1 MKSQFTQIKDHWSEQ
16 RQFVR
21 RVFVCA
27 FLVVGLT
34 GLVVTR
40 LVQLQLVNFEYYSA
54 QSQGNRIRVQPLPP
68 TRGLIFDR
76 NGQILAEN
84 LPTYQLELT
93 PEQVPNVDD
102 TLHRLAEAGLID
114 AENLPRLNDLILS
127 HRRFDS
133 IPLRQRLSDTDVARF
148 AVQRPYFPGVEI
160 RARLT
165 RNYPYGTV
173 AAHALG
179 YVGGINAADK
189 QILNPAGYAG
199 TSHIGKVAVERAY
212 EAQLHGEVG
221 HEDVLVNAHGRNMQ
235 VLASESSV
243 PGRDLLLTLDIDA
256 QIAAERA
263 LAGRRGAVVS
273 IVPSSGEIL
282 VFASAPSFDPNAF
295 SVGLTPSEFR
305 ELQEDTNQ
313 PLFNRALSGQY
324 PPGSTIKPILALAAL
339 DQDVLDPE
347 TRIICRGFFRLPG
360 RSHRYRDWKP
370 GGHGSVNMHI
380 AITESCDT
388 YFYEVASNLGIDA
401 ISISLRDFG
410 LGSPTGIDMAGENR
424 GLVPSREWKRSE
436 FPDPGDQIWFPGE
449 TVITGI
455 GQGYLLATPLQLAH
469 AVATIATR
477 GERYQPSMV
486 RGLRDPVTGATEFR
500 QPKLV
505 ASVDVNTETNWQLI
519 VDSMVSVMQ
528 GPKGTARASG
538 YGSSY
543 SIAGKTGTAQVFTLA
558 QDEEYDEEAID
569 ETKRDHALF
578 VAFAPVE
585 EPAIAVAVVVEN
597 GGSGSSV
604 AAPIARQVLD
614 AFLGSRAL

>member
-1 MKSQFTQIKDHWSEQ
+1 MSQYTEIKDHWFEQ

-34 GLVVTR
+34 GLVITR

-114 AENLPRLNDLILS
+114 AENLPRLSDLILS

-133 IPLRQRLSDTDVARF
+133 IPLRQRLSDVDVARF

-165 RNYPYGTV
+165 RNYPYGPV

-179 YVGGINAADK
+179 YVGGIDAADK
-189 QILNPAGYAG
+189 RILDPAGYAG
-199 TSHIGKVAVERAY
+199 TSHIGKVSVERAY

-243 PGRDLLLTLDIDA
+243 PGRDLLLTLDIEA

-273 IVPSSGEIL
+273 IVPGSGEIL

-295 SVGLTPSEFR
+295 SVGLTPSQFR
-305 ELQEDTNQ
+305 ALQEDSNQ

-347 TRIICRGFFRLPG
+347 TRIICRGFYRLPG

-370 GGHGSVNMHI
+370 EGHGSVNMHI

-388 YFYEVASNLGIDA
+388 YFYGVASDLGIEA

-424 GLVPSREWKRSE
+424 GLVPSREWKRSQ
-436 FPDPGDQIWFPGE
+436 FANRVDQIWFPGE

-486 RGLRDPVTGATEFR
+486 RGLRDPVTGAIEFR
-500 QPKLV
+500 QSRLL
-505 ASVDVNTETNWQLI
+505 ASVDLISETNWQLI
-519 VDSMVSVMQ
+519 IDSMVAVMQ

-538 YGSSY
+538 YGSTY
-543 SIAGKTGTAQVFTLA
+543 SIAGKTGTAQVFSLA
-558 QDEEYDEEAID
+558 QDQEYDEEEID

-578 VAFAPVE
+578 IAFAPVE
-585 EPAIAVAVVVEN
+585 NPAIAVAVVVEN

-614 AFLGSRAL
+614 AFLGSRTL

>member
-1 MKSQFTQIKDHWSEQ
+1 MSQYTEIKDHWFEQ

-34 GLVVTR
+34 GLVITR

-114 AENLPRLNDLILS
+114 AENLPRLSDLILS

-133 IPLRQRLSDTDVARF
+133 IPLRQRLSDVDVARF

-165 RNYPYGTV
+165 RNYPYGPV

-179 YVGGINAADK
+179 YVGGIDAADK
-189 QILNPAGYAG
+189 RILDPAGYAG
-199 TSHIGKVAVERAY
+199 TSHIGKVSVERAY

-243 PGRDLLLTLDIDA
+243 PGRDLLLTLDIEA
-256 QIAAERA
+256 QIVAERA

-273 IVPSSGEIL
+273 IVPGSGEIL

-295 SVGLTPSEFR
+295 SIGLTPSQFR
-305 ELQEDTNQ
+305 ALQEDSNQ

-347 TRIICRGFFRLPG
+347 TRIICRGFYRLPG
-360 RSHRYRDWKP
+360 GSHRYRDWKP
-370 GGHGSVNMHI
+370 EGHGSVNMHI

-388 YFYEVASNLGIDA
+388 YFYGVASDLGIEA

-424 GLVPSREWKRSE
+424 GLVPSREWKRSQ
-436 FPDPGDQIWFPGE
+436 FANRVDQIWFPGE

-486 RGLRDPVTGATEFR
+486 RGLRDPVTGAIEFR
-500 QPKLV
+500 QSRLL
-505 ASVDVNTETNWQLI
+505 ASVDLISETNWQLI
-519 VDSMVSVMQ
+519 IDSMVAVMQ

-538 YGSSY
+538 YGSTY
-543 SIAGKTGTAQVFTLA
+543 SIAGKTGTAQVFSLA
-558 QDEEYDEEAID
+558 QDQEYDEEEID

-578 VAFAPVE
+578 IAFAPVE
-585 EPAIAVAVVVEN
+585 NPAIAVAVVVEN

-614 AFLGSRAL
+614 AFLGSRTL

>member
-1 MKSQFTQIKDHWSEQ
+1 M
-16 RQFVR
+16 FVR
-21 RVFVCA
+21 RVIVCA
-27 FLVVGLT
+27 FLVLGLT
-34 GLVVTR
+34 GLVVAR

-76 NGQILAEN
+76 NGRILAEN

-93 PEQVPNVDD
+93 PEQVPDVDD
-102 TLHRLAEAGLID
+102 TLRRLAEAGLID
-114 AENLPRLNDLILS
+114 AENLPRLSDLILS

-133 IPLRQRLSDTDVARF
+133 IPLRQRLSDTEVARF

-165 RNYPYGTV
+165 RNYPYGPI

-179 YVGGINAADK
+179 YVSGINAADK
-189 QILNPAGYAG
+189 QILDPAGYAG
-199 TSHIGKVAVERAY
+199 TSHIGKVSVERAY

-221 HEDVLVNAHGRNMQ
+221 HENVLVNAHGRNMQ
-235 VLASESSV
+235 VLDGENSV
-243 PGRDLLLTLDIDA
+243 PGRDLLLTLDIEA
-256 QIAAERA
+256 QIAAEQA
-263 LAGRRGAVVS
+263 LDGRRGAVVG
-273 IVPSSGEIL
+273 IVPSNGEIL

-295 SVGLTPSEFR
+295 SAGLTPSQFQA
-305 ELQEDTNQ
+305 LQEDSNQ

-324 PPGSTIKPILALAAL
+324 PPGSTIKPILAMAAL
-339 DQDVLDPE
+339 EQGTLDPA
-347 TRIICRGFFRLPG
+347 TRIICRGFYTLPG
-360 RSHRYRDWKP
+360 GRHRYRDWKP
-370 GGHGSVNMHI
+370 EGHGSVDMHV

-388 YFYEVASNLGIDA
+388 YFYGVAHNLGIEA
-401 ISISLRDFG
+401 IARSLRNFG

-436 FPDPGDQIWFPGE
+436 FANPGDQVWFPGE

-477 GERYQPSMV
+477 GKRYQPSMV

-500 QPKLV
+500 QPKLL
-505 ASVDVNTETNWQLI
+505 ATDDTTAETSWQLI
-519 VDSMVSVMQ
+519 IDSMVAVMQ

-538 YGSSY
+538 YGSTY
-543 SIAGKTGTAQVFTLA
+543 SIAGKTGTSQVFSLA
-558 QDEEYDEEAID
+558 QDEEYDEEEID
-569 ETKRDHALF
+569 ESKRDHALF
-578 VAFAPVE
+578 IAFAPVE
-585 EPAIAVAVVVEN
+585 DPAIAVAVVVEN

-604 AAPIARQVLD
+604 AAPIARQILD
-614 AFLGSRAL
+614 TFLGSRPL

>member
-1 MKSQFTQIKDHWSEQ
+1 M
-16 RQFVR
+16 FVR
-21 RVFVCA
+21 RVIVCA
-27 FLVVGLT
+27 FLVLGLT
-34 GLVVTR
+34 GLVVAR

-76 NGQILAEN
+76 NGRILAEN

-93 PEQVPNVDD
+93 PEQVPDVDD
-102 TLHRLAEAGLID
+102 TLRRLAEAGLID
-114 AENLPRLNDLILS
+114 AENLPRLSDLILS

-133 IPLRQRLSDTDVARF
+133 IPLRQRLSDTEVARF

-165 RNYPYGTV
+165 RNYPYGPI

-179 YVGGINAADK
+179 YVSGINAADK
-189 QILNPAGYAG
+189 QILDPAGYAG
-199 TSHIGKVAVERAY
+199 TSHIGKVSVERAY

-221 HEDVLVNAHGRNMQ
+221 HENVLVNAHGRNMQ
-235 VLASESSV
+235 VLDGENSV
-243 PGRDLLLTLDIDA
+243 PGRDLLLTLDIEA
-256 QIAAERA
+256 QIAAEQA
-263 LAGRRGAVVS
+263 LDGRRGAVVG
-273 IVPSSGEIL
+273 IVPSNGEIL

-295 SVGLTPSEFR
+295 SAGLTPSQFR
-305 ELQEDTNQ
+305 ALQEDSNQ

-324 PPGSTIKPILALAAL
+324 PPGSTIKPILAMAAL
-339 DQDVLDPE
+339 EQGTLDPA
-347 TRIICRGFFRLPG
+347 TRIICRGFYTLPG
-360 RSHRYRDWKP
+360 GRHRYRDWKP
-370 GGHGSVNMHI
+370 EGHGSVDMHV

-388 YFYEVASNLGIDA
+388 YFYGVAHNLGIEA
-401 ISISLRDFG
+401 IDRSLRNFG

-436 FPDPGDQIWFPGE
+436 FANPGDKIWFPGE

-477 GERYQPSMV
+477 GKRYQPSMV
-486 RGLRDPVTGATEFR
+486 RGLRDPVTGVTEFR
-500 QPKLV
+500 QPKLL
-505 ASVDVNTETNWQLI
+505 ATDDATAETSWQLI
-519 VDSMVSVMQ
+519 IESMVAVMQ

-538 YGSSY
+538 YGSTY
-543 SIAGKTGTAQVFTLA
+543 SIAGKTGTAQVFSLA
-558 QDEEYDEEAID
+558 QDEEYDEEKID
-569 ETKRDHALF
+569 ESKRDHALF
-578 VAFAPVE
+578 IAFAPVE
-585 EPAIAVAVVVEN
+585 DPAIAVAVVVEN

-604 AAPIARQVLD
+604 AAPIARQILD
-614 AFLGSRAL
+614 TFLGSRPL

>member
-1 MKSQFTQIKDHWSEQ
+1 MSQLTQIKDHWSEQ
-16 RQFVR
+16 RMFVR
-21 RVFVCA
+21 RVIVCV
-27 FLVVGLT
+27 FLVLGLT

-76 NGQILAEN
+76 NGKILAEN

-93 PEQVPNVDD
+93 PEQVPDVDD
-102 TLHRLAEAGLID
+102 TLRRLAEAGLID
-114 AENLPRLNDLILS
+114 AENLPRLGDLILS

-133 IPLRQRLSDTDVARF
+133 IPLRQRLSDTEVARF

-165 RNYPYGTV
+165 RNYPYGPI

-179 YVGGINAADK
+179 YVSGISAADK
-189 QILNPAGYAG
+189 KILDPAGYAG
-199 TSHIGKVAVERAY
+199 TSHIGKVSVERAY

-235 VLASESSV
+235 VLDAESSV
-243 PGRDLLLTLDIDA
+243 PGRDLLLTLDIEA
-256 QIAAERA
+256 QIVAEQA
-263 LAGRRGAVVS
+263 LDGRRGAVVG

-282 VFASAPSFDPNAF
+282 VFASAPSFNPNAF
-295 SVGLTPSEFR
+295 SGGLTPSQFQA
-305 ELQEDTNQ
+305 LQEDSNQ

-324 PPGSTIKPILALAAL
+324 PPGSTIKPMLALAAL
-339 DQDVLDPE
+339 EQGTLDPA
-347 TRIICRGFFRLPG
+347 TRIICRGFYTLPG

-370 GGHGSVNMHI
+370 EGHGSVDLHV

-388 YFYEVASNLGIDA
+388 YFYGVANNLGIEA
-401 ISISLRDFG
+401 IGRSLRNFG
-410 LGSPTGIDMAGENR
+410 LGSPTGIDMPGESR

-436 FPDPGDQIWFPGE
+436 FANPADQVWFPGE

-477 GERYQPSMV
+477 GKRYQPSMV

-500 QPKLV
+500 QPKLL
-505 ASVDVNTETNWQLI
+505 ASDDLTTETSWQLI
-519 VDSMVSVMQ
+519 IDSMVAVMQ

-538 YGSSY
+538 YGSAY
-543 SIAGKTGTAQVFTLA
+543 SIAGKTGTAQVFSLGP
-558 QDEEYDEEAID
+558 DEEYDEEEID
-569 ETKRDHALF
+569 ESKRDHALF
-578 VAFAPVE
+578 IAFAPVE
-585 EPAIAVAVVVEN
+585 NPAIAVAVVVEN

-604 AAPIARQVLD
+604 AAPIGRQILD
-614 AFLGSRAL
+614 TFLGSRPL

>member
-1 MKSQFTQIKDHWSEQ
+1 M
-16 RQFVR
+16 FVR
-21 RVFVCA
+21 RVIVCA
-27 FLVVGLT
+27 FLVLGLT
-34 GLVVTR
+34 GLVVAR

-76 NGQILAEN
+76 NGRILAEN

-93 PEQVPNVDD
+93 PEQVPDVDD
-102 TLHRLAEAGLID
+102 TLRRLAEAGLID
-114 AENLPRLNDLILS
+114 AENLPRLSDLILS

-133 IPLRQRLSDTDVARF
+133 IPLRQRLSDTEVARF

-165 RNYPYGTV
+165 RNYPYGPI

-179 YVGGINAADK
+179 YVSGINAADK
-189 QILNPAGYAG
+189 QILDPAGYAG
-199 TSHIGKVAVERAY
+199 TSHIGKVSVERAY

-221 HEDVLVNAHGRNMQ
+221 HENVLVNAHGRNMQ
-235 VLASESSV
+235 VLDGENSV
-243 PGRDLLLTLDIDA
+243 PGHDLLLTLDIEA
-256 QIAAERA
+256 QIAAEQA
-263 LAGRRGAVVS
+263 LDGRRGAVVG
-273 IVPSSGEIL
+273 IVPSNGEIL

-295 SVGLTPSEFR
+295 SAGLTPSQFR
-305 ELQEDTNQ
+305 ALQEDSNQ

-324 PPGSTIKPILALAAL
+324 PPGSTIKPILAMAAL
-339 DQDVLDPE
+339 EQGTLDPA
-347 TRIICRGFFRLPG
+347 TRIICRGFYTLPG
-360 RSHRYRDWKP
+360 GRHRYRDWKP
-370 GGHGSVNMHI
+370 EGHGSVDMHV

-388 YFYEVASNLGIDA
+388 YFYGVAHNLGIKA
-401 ISISLRDFG
+401 IARSLRNFG

-436 FPDPGDQIWFPGE
+436 FANPGDKIWFPGE

-477 GERYQPSMV
+477 GKRYQPSMV

-500 QPKLV
+500 QPKLL
-505 ASVDVNTETNWQLI
+505 ATDDTTAETSWQLI
-519 VDSMVSVMQ
+519 IESMVAVMQ

-538 YGSSY
+538 YGSTY
-543 SIAGKTGTAQVFTLA
+543 SIAGKTGTAQVFSLA
-558 QDEEYDEEAID
+558 QDEEYDEEEID
-569 ETKRDHALF
+569 ESKRDHALF
-578 VAFAPVE
+578 IAFAPVE
-585 EPAIAVAVVVEN
+585 DPAIAVAVVVEN

-604 AAPIARQVLD
+604 AAPIARQILD
-614 AFLGSRAL
+614 TFLGSRPL